1 MHWAMKTRRYITKR
15 LQKYKKRLGSLAVC
29 FPSSPNYGRYRIHNS
44 KYNQGSDPCARWMTQ
59 GEDRPHSYRRRT
71 NSGGNC
77 LFPRPLGVSLS
88 SAMDSA
94 QGPLSHSALVSL
106 ARSIVLQPSLGPIS
120 PGDIFYYSGTFC
132 FLFPHHM
139 LNLLLRAIFYASF
152 VRLRAFE
159 FSCNRGCYCFSCV
172 PSPFSSSRHLYL
184 VLLLLVLTLTPFLL
198 PGLHLCLPSCATS
211 HPVHSLLK
219 CFTTYDLR
227 FAVRGEVV
235 VIISIG

>member
-1 MHWAMKTRRYITKR
+1 MH
-15 LQKYKKRLGSLAVC
+15 
-29 FPSSPNYGRYRIHNS
+29 P
-44 KYNQGSDPCARWMTQ
+44 
-59 GEDRPHSYRRRT
+59 
-71 NSGGNC
+71 
-77 LFPRPLGVSLS
+77 
-88 SAMDSA
+88 
-94 QGPLSHSALVSL
+94 
-106 ARSIVLQPSLGPIS
+106 
-120 PGDIFYYSGTFC
+120 
-132 FLFPHHM
+132 
-139 LNLLLRAIFYASF
+139 LRACELLNFPAIVDAIVFLVY
-152 VRLRAFE
+152 
-159 FSCNRGCYCFSCV
+159 